1 LVTGPLIPVCFI
13 TVNNPLL
20 AKEILMTD
28 VPRRRLA
35 DRVSVSP
42 TFIGAG
48 SKLTGNLECEGDL
61 VVGGHVNG
69 EGSVRGAFTLSEE
82 GHWEGKLQ
90 AMNAVIAGQ
99 VTGTVQVSEK
109 LEIRKSARI
118 RGIVHARSIAVAQG
132 AVIDGE
138 MSVTSG
144 NPVVS
149 YEEKRKE

>member
-1 LVTGPLIPVCFI
+1 MSE
-13 TVNNPLL
+13 
-20 AKEILMTD
+20 A
-28 VPRRRLA
+28 PRRRHA
-35 DRVSVSP
+35 DKVSVSP

-69 EGSVRGAFTLSEE
+69 EGNVRSAFTLSE
-82 GHWEGKLQ
+82 GGLWEGKIQ
-90 AMNAVIAGQ
+90 AANAVIAGE
-99 VTGTVQVSEK
+99 VTGTVSVSDK

-118 RGIVHARSIAVAQG
+118 RGIVIARIIAIAQG

-144 NPVVS
+144 APVVS
-149 YEEKRKE
+149 YQEKRKN